1 MDSNIDNLKY
11 KNNELLTGL
20 YDLDD
25 LTGDLNNSKL
35 ILLASRPGMGKTNLI
50 LNIAKY
56 IVTEEKIPVLIFSL
70 KLSKKEVT
78 RRFLATLKFSGKDK
92 DNIKEIYIEDNSN
105 ISIEEIKEKSHKLK
119 QEKNIGLVIIDYIQL
134 LKEINCKRNNINTIL
149 LDVFYVLKELSTEL
163 NIPILITSQLSEN
176 PDKRFSKGQDAKP
189 RLTDFEFSKD
199 LIKELD
205 IVLLLYRDDYYDKE
219 CDKRN
224 IAEIEIAKNKNG
236 KTGRIELI
244 YLNRYYSF
252 INLAKFWDW
261 SKKWKRRL
269 EY

>member
-1 MDSNIDNLKY
+1 MDSNINDLKQ
-11 KNNELLTGL
+11 KKNELLTGF

-25 LTGDLNNSKL
+25 LTGNLNNSKL

-50 LNIAKY
+50 LNIVKY

-70 KLSKKEVT
+70 ELSKKEVT
-78 RRFLATLKFSGKDK
+78 RRFLATLEFNNKDK
-92 DNIKEIYIEDNSN
+92 DNMKESYIKDNPN
-105 ISIEEIKEKSHKLK
+105 ISIEEIKEKCKKLK

-149 LDVFYVLKELSTEL
+149 LNVFYALKELSTEL
-163 NIPILITSQLSEN
+163 NIPILITSQLSQN
-176 PDKRFSKGQDAKP
+176 PDKRFSKGQDARP

-199 LIKELD
+199 LVKELD

-219 CDKRN
+219 CDKKS

-244 YLNRYYSF
+244 YLEKDYSF
-252 INLAKFWDW
+252 VNLAKF
-261 SKKWKRRL
+261 
-269 EY
+269 

>member
-1 MDSNIDNLKY
+1 MDSNINDLKQ
-11 KNNELLTGL
+11 KNNELLTGF

-35 ILLASRPGMGKTNLI
+35 ILLASSPGMGKKNLI

-56 IVTEEKIPVLIFSL
+56 IETEEKIPVLIFSL
-70 KLSKKEVT
+70 ELSKKEVT
-78 RRFLATLKFSGKDK
+78 RRFLTMLKFNNKSR
-92 DNIKEIYIEDNSN
+92 DNIKEIYIDDKPN
-105 ISIEEIKEKSHKLK
+105 ILIEEIKEKCKKLK

-134 LKEINCKRNNINTIL
+134 LKEINCKRTNIDTIL
-149 LDVFYVLKELSTEL
+149 SDVFYALKELSTEL

-176 PDKRFSKGQDAKP
+176 PDKRFSKGQDARP

-199 LIKELD
+199 LVKELD

-219 CDKRN
+219 CDKKY

-244 YLNRYYSF
+244 YLDKYYNF
-252 INLAKFWDW
+252 VNLEKF
-261 SKKWKRRL
+261 
-269 EY
+269 